1 MEINGQ
7 KTDGRK
13 YEEVFTWVRN
23 AGNELNLV
31 MQSSK
36 KTRPRARDDED
47 EGEGFFGFF
56 CQNQYIV
63 YSKNTTYKKLS
74 PPGEEGIKKDMI
86 YRQLLGQ
93 EEIDYTV
100 EKRFLQQE
108 YEKKHGLLDPE
119 IIQAGGTDLRTNKTE
134 DDIEHDE
141 NQNEEKNTKIK
152 FDDQEE
158 AIPGELDNAF
168 IREEDSKE
176 GSPKKKRNRRKS
188 QRSAVG
194 GTNLGGGDKK
204 KKRRRRESKRSKAG
218 IGGESSHLTTSLA
231 EEGKENADPTGDET
245 ASELPEKKEMSA
257 ESKKAALQALRNKT
271 KQQRAKII
279 KKDDKTEA
287 KKEKREKKTGKKANQ
302 SKREAAPGQIWDWE
316 NEANQEKTLG
326 AICEEDEE
334 EEEEV
339 EQQKE
344 D

>member
-1 MEINGQ
+1 M
-7 KTDGRK
+7 T
-13 YEEVFTWVRN
+13 
-23 AGNELNLV
+23 
-31 MQSSK
+31 
-36 KTRPRARDDED
+36 
-47 EGEGFFGFF
+47 
-56 CQNQYIV
+56 
-63 YSKNTTYKKLS
+63 KN
-74 PPGEEGIKKDMI
+74 
-86 YRQLLGQ
+86 
-93 EEIDYTV
+93 
-100 EKRFLQQE
+100 
-108 YEKKHGLLDPE
+108 
-119 IIQAGGTDLRTNKTE
+119 
-134 DDIEHDE
+134 
-141 NQNEEKNTKIK
+141 
-152 FDDQEE
+152 

-344 D
+344 DLKPLGYITH